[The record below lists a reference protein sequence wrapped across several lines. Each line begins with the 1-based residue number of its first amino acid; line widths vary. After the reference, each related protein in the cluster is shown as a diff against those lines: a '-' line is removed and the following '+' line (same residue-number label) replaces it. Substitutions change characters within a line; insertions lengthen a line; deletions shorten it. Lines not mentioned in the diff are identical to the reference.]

1 MTAENLAEKYNITRQ
16 ECDEF
21 ALLTQKRWAEGNKI
35 KSNYVELTGQSQ
47 QWSLR
52 VPKQQFSKKHDTS
65 RLAHRAFS
73 CDVFKKNKAINLTHI
88 IYEEFLTVYFFTF
101 F

>member
-1 MTAENLAEKYNITRQ
+1 MWQGLTDYYAKLPMGMTAENLAEKYNITRQ

-35 KSNYVELTGQSQ
+35 KLCGTNRAKSYSYIYFIK

-52 VPKQQFSKKHDTS
+52 VPKQQF
-65 RLAHRAFS
+65 
-73 CDVFKKNKAINLTHI
+73 
-88 IYEEFLTVYFFTF
+88 
-101 F
+101 